1 MTSILKVSEIQDP
14 TNGNSALTVD
24 SNGRILMP
32 KQPRFCVVGNNAA
45 YVTTSP
51 VPFPV
56 VRVDNTNS
64 WSTSDN
70 KYIVPVAGDY
80 YFHFDLGLWRITG
93 NDGTIYIQLKIN
105 GSLQG
110 YGYAQQTSSGG
121 GNLYGNLAIA
131 LVHTCAVGDE
141 VQLIDGGSS
150 SGGYYNN
157 VSECRFSGFLLG

>member
-1 MTSILKVSEIQDP
+1 MSKLYVDEIASKTGGTDAMTI
-14 TNGNSALTVD
+14 D

-56 VRVDNTNS
+56 VRVDSTNS
-64 WSTSDN
+64 WSTTDS

-80 YFHFDLGLWRITG
+80 YFHLDMGLVRATA
-93 NDGTIYIQLKIN
+93 NNGTVYIQLKIN
-105 GSLQG
+105 GSLKG
-110 YGYAQQTSSGG
+110 YGYFQQTSSGG
-121 GNLYGNLAIA
+121 GNLYGNLSIA
-131 LVHTCAVGDE
+131 LIHTCAVGDE
-141 VQLIDGGSS
+141 VQLLDGGSS
-150 SGGYYNN
+150 NGGYYNN